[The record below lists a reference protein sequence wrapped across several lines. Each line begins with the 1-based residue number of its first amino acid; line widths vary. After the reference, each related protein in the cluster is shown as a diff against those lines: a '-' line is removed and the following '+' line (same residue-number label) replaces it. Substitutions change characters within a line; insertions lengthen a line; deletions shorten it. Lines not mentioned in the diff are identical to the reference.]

1 MLDNPHS
8 AVVLG
13 MPKKGLTTEEEK
25 KTEEK
30 LAAYKA
36 SLSREQLEKL
46 VEKTR
51 KLKEFQDS
59 EDSAEA
65 KAKIPMLIEP

>member
-13 MPKKGLTTEEEK
+13 IPKKGLTTQEEK
-25 KTEEK
+25 QTEEK

-36 SLSREQLEKL
+36 SLSQEQLEEL

-51 KLKEFQDS
+51 KTERISGQRETVPRQKKRS
-59 EDSAEA
+59 RC
-65 KAKIPMLIEP
+65 

>member
-51 KLKEFQDS
+51 KLKEFRTARTAQRQ
-59 EDSAEA
+59 
-65 KAKIPMLIEP
+65 KPKFRC